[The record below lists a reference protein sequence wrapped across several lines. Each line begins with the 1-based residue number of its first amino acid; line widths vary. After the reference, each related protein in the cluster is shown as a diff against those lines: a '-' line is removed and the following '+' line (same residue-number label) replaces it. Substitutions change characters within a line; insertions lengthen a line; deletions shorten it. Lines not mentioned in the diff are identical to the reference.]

1 MPLHERRNL
10 HRRAKSGCEYGIKH
24 FKDICL
30 GVSFSIQTIEV
41 FPGTAY
47 KNNNVCPVNFK
58 TRLDREDYRTESLR
72 TSYPYD
78 LNERKRE
85 VDPNLSAGCSFPPIS
100 RSRQRSSRWRKS
112 VNFDNLKDMESIF
125 YCIHNYI
132 TNDLKMHS
140 IIYTYF

>member
-1 MPLHERRNL
+1 MVSNISKIFALVYLSQFKPLKYSLVRL
-10 HRRAKSGCEYGIKH
+10 TKTITL
-24 FKDICL
+24 CL
-30 GVSFSIQTIEV
+30 
-41 FPGTAY
+41 
-47 KNNNVCPVNFK
+47 VNFK

-85 VDPNLSAGCSFPPIS
+85 VDPNLSAGCSFPPIL
-100 RSRQRSSRWRKS
+100 RSRQRSSRWRKN

-125 YCIHNYI
+125 NCIHNYI

>member
-1 MPLHERRNL
+1 MVSNISKIFALVYLSQFKPLKYSLVRL
-10 HRRAKSGCEYGIKH
+10 TKTITL
-24 FKDICL
+24 CL
-30 GVSFSIQTIEV
+30 
-41 FPGTAY
+41 
-47 KNNNVCPVNFK
+47 VNFK

-85 VDPNLSAGCSFPPIS
+85 VDPNLSAGCSFPPIL
-100 RSRQRSSRWRKS
+100 RSRQRSSRWREN

-125 YCIHNYI
+125 NCIHNYI

>member
-1 MPLHERRNL
+1 MVSNISKIFALVYLSQFKPLKYSLVRL
-10 HRRAKSGCEYGIKH
+10 TKTITL
-24 FKDICL
+24 CL
-30 GVSFSIQTIEV
+30 
-41 FPGTAY
+41 
-47 KNNNVCPVNFK
+47 VNFK

>member
-1 MPLHERRNL
+1 MVSNISKIFALVYLSQFKPLKYSLVRL
-10 HRRAKSGCEYGIKH
+10 TKTITL
-24 FKDICL
+24 CL
-30 GVSFSIQTIEV
+30 
-41 FPGTAY
+41 
-47 KNNNVCPVNFK
+47 VNFK

-100 RSRQRSSRWRKS
+100 RSGQRSSRWRKS

>member
-1 MPLHERRNL
+1 MVSNISKIFALVYLSQFKPLKYSLVRL
-10 HRRAKSGCEYGIKH
+10 TKTITL
-24 FKDICL
+24 CL
-30 GVSFSIQTIEV
+30 
-41 FPGTAY
+41 
-47 KNNNVCPVNFK
+47 VNFK

-140 IIYTYF
+140 VIYTYF

>member
-1 MPLHERRNL
+1 MVSNISKIFALVYLSQFKPLKFSLVRL
-10 HRRAKSGCEYGIKH
+10 TKTITL
-24 FKDICL
+24 CL
-30 GVSFSIQTIEV
+30 
-41 FPGTAY
+41 
-47 KNNNVCPVNFK
+47 VNFK

-140 IIYTYF
+140 VIYTYF

>member
-1 MPLHERRNL
+1 MVSNISKIFALVYLSQFKPLKYSLVRL
-10 HRRAKSGCEYGIKH
+10 TKTITL
-24 FKDICL
+24 CL
-30 GVSFSIQTIEV
+30 
-41 FPGTAY
+41 
-47 KNNNVCPVNFK
+47 VNFK
-58 TRLDREDYRTESLR
+58 TRLDREGYRTESLR

-85 VDPNLSAGCSFPPIS
+85 VDPNLSAGCSFPPIL
-100 RSRQRSSRWRKS
+100 RSRQRSSRWRKN

-125 YCIHNYI
+125 NCIHNYI